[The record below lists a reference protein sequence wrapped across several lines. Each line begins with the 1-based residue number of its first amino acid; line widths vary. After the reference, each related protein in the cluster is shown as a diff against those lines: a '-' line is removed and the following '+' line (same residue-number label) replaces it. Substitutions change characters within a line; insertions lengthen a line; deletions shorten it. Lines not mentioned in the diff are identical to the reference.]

1 MEKLGMRVV
10 GERRVDYMSVGLCS
24 LPSSLRQAPEG
35 KWALAGARLYL
46 YLKIYMEKP
55 ELFVREQVAYFNV

>member
-1 MEKLGMRVV
+1 MLCLRLYHHFVETAGAAAMEKLGMRVV

-35 KWALAGARLYL
+35 KWALAGARQLL
-46 YLKIYMEKP
+46 
-55 ELFVREQVAYFNV
+55 